1 MNNVV
6 RQTSILRQLVWKDV
20 QIHAPLLM
28 LTTIF
33 GVLGLALLLPKRE
46 PVSVV
51 GGVTLLIALIIM
63 SALLAGS
70 NILNERKKQTLP
82 FMMSLPISSM
92 EYTTAKLVGSVGMYL
107 IPWLTLGIAMIWLI
121 GVRGVL
127 PHGTIP
133 VALIIFMLPLVGMCG
148 YVGLN
153 LVGETEGW
161 NILAAIIF
169 NTTPGMTWYGITRM
183 PTLMIHLAD
192 KTPVW
197 NATALRFLASEF
209 ALIILILALTYY
221 LQSRKR
227 DFV

>member
-1 MNNVV
+1 MNDDI

-20 QIHAPLLM
+20 QLHAPLLAI
-28 LTTIF
+28 TTIF
-33 GVLGLALLLPKRE
+33 GVLGLVLLLPKRE

-51 GGVTLLIALIIM
+51 GGVTLLIALVIM
-63 SALLAGS
+63 GALLAAS

-107 IPWLTLGIAMIWLI
+107 IPWLTLAIGMVWLI

-127 PHGTIP
+127 PQGTIP
-133 VALIIFMLPLVGMCG
+133 VALIIFMLPLVGLCG
-148 YVGLN
+148 YVSLT

-161 NILAAIIF
+161 NLLANIIF
-169 NTTPGMTWYGITRM
+169 NTAPGMTWYSITRM

-192 KTPVW
+192 KKPVW
-197 NATALRFLASEF
+197 NATALTFLASEF
-209 ALIILILALTYY
+209 ALIVLILAITYY